1 MKKYILNCILFIS
14 CFFIFIGCSSSSTK
28 ETDKSLVMSAAS
40 SLMEPLN
47 EIKNN
52 FEKENNIKININYAA
67 SGTLRKQIEEGAPVD
82 IYFSADKDN
91 YDKLLKSNIIDKTL
105 GEYTI
110 KNEIVL
116 IINKGFKNYRDI
128 KSIEDLHKTKLDK
141 LSIGTPETVPAGK
154 YGLETL
160 NYYNIFENLKGTI
173 VYGRTVKDVL
183 NYVLT
188 QNVDA
193 GIVFKTDTL
202 GKEDKI
208 SIINIPPQSH
218 SEIVYKCGIL
228 TNSKSKENAQKFLHY
243 LNEESSKKIFERYGF
258 NY

>member
-1 MKKYILNCILFIS
+1 MKKYILICVLFIS
-14 CFFIFIGCSSSSTK
+14 CFFMFVGCNDSSTK
-28 ETDKSLVMSAAS
+28 ENEKSLVISAAS
-40 SLMEPLN
+40 SLTDPLN
-47 EIKNN
+47 EIKTN
-52 FEKENNIKININYAA
+52 FEKENNIKININYAG

-91 YDKLLKSNIIDKTL
+91 YEKLLKSNTIDKSL
-105 GEYTI
+105 EGYTI

-116 IINKGFKNYRDI
+116 IINKNFKNHGDI
-128 KSIEDLHKTKLDK
+128 KSIEDLRKIKLDK

-154 YGLETL
+154 YGLEAL
-160 NYYNIFENLKGTI
+160 NYYNIFDNLKDDI
-173 VYGRTVKDVL
+173 VYGKTVKDVL

-188 QNVDA
+188 GNVDG
-193 GIVFKTDTL
+193 GIVFKTDAL

-208 SIINIPPQSH
+208 SIINIPSQSH

-243 LNEESSKKIFERYGF
+243 LNEESSKKIFEKYGF

>member
-14 CFFIFIGCSSSSTK
+14 CFFIFIGCGNSSTK
-28 ETDKSLVMSAAS
+28 KNENSLVISAAS
-40 SLMEPLN
+40 SLTEPLN
-47 EIKNN
+47 KIKTN
-52 FEKENNIKININYAA
+52 FEKENNIKVNINYAG

-91 YDKLLKSNIIDKTL
+91 YEKLLKSNLIDKNL
-105 GEYTI
+105 GEYNL

-116 IINKGFKNYRDI
+116 IINKSFKNYSDI
-128 KSIEDLHKTKLDK
+128 KSIEDLGKIKLDK

-160 NYYNIFENLKGTI
+160 NYYNIFNNLKDNI
-173 VYGRTVKDVL
+173 VYGKTVKDVL

-188 QNVDA
+188 QNVDG

-208 SIINIPPQSH
+208 NIITIPSQSH
-218 SEIVYKCGIL
+218 SEIIYKCGIL
-228 TNSKSKENAQKFLHY
+228 TNSKSKENAKKFLDY
-243 LNEESSKKIFERYGF
+243 LNEESSKKIFKNYGF